1 MISINYVLRFVWYS
15 SGFNLVERE
24 LFLVHIPDFL
34 KNMNIYGENDIQNLK
49 IIGNEK
55 SPAPISQRG
64 AFCDSNGA
72 LNPRIKSAYLPV
84 LDVLEGNSCPNF
96 TVVGGLPVGVQACA
110 DWPDAVMGVERG

>member
-1 MISINYVLRFVWYS
+1 M
-15 SGFNLVERE
+15 
-24 LFLVHIPDFL
+24 
-34 KNMNIYGENDIQNLK
+34 
-49 IIGNEK
+49 IGNEK
-55 SPAPISQRG
+55 SPALISQRG

-72 LNPRIKSAYLPV
+72 LNPRIESAYLLTYLPV